1 MADSK
6 PRPLETLSEHESKVL
21 LARFGLP
28 IGSERVV
35 ATTEAAVVAAAEIGF
50 PVAVKACGRRIAHKT
65 ERGLVRLGLE
75 DAAAVRRAGADLLAK
90 VTTEDGDVELLV
102 AAMLASSRELIV
114 GMNTDP
120 IFGPSVMLGIGGI
133 FAEVVADVAFRLLPM
148 TTTDAHAM
156 IDDLVT
162 QGLLG
167 EFRGEPA
174 VDRDALAAVVMAV
187 ATCAEANPS
196 IDAIDVNPL
205 LVVDG
210 APVAV
215 DALVVTR

>member
-1 MADSK
+1 MADRE
-6 PRPLETLSEHESKVL
+6 PRPLVTLSEHESKLL

-28 IGSERVV
+28 IASERVV
-35 ATTEAAVVAAAEIGF
+35 ATPEAAVGAADEIGF
-50 PVAVKACGRRIAHKT
+50 PVAVKVCGRRIAHKT
-65 ERGLVRLGLE
+65 ERGLVRLGLR
-75 DAAAVRRAGADLLAK
+75 DAAAVRQAGTDLLAR

-114 GMNTDP
+114 GMSTDP
-120 IFGPSVMLGIGGI
+120 TFGPSVMLGIGGI

-148 TTTDAHAM
+148 TTADAHAM

-167 EFRGEPA
+167 EFRGEPP

-187 ATCAEANPS
+187 ATCAEADAS
-196 IDAIDVNPL
+196 IDAIDVNPV

>member
-1 MADSK
+1 MTDSE
-6 PRPLETLSEHESKVL
+6 PLPLVTLSEHESKLL

-28 IGSERVV
+28 TATERLAPTVD
-35 ATTEAAVVAAAEIGF
+35 AAVAAAADIGF
-50 PVAVKACGRRIAHKT
+50 PVVVKACGRRIAHKT
-65 ERGLVRLGLE
+65 ERGLVRLGLH
-75 DAAAVRRAGADLLAK
+75 DADAVRRASADLLAGI
-90 VTTEDGDVELLV
+90 TSDDGDVELLV

-114 GMNTDP
+114 GMSTDP
-120 IFGPSVMLGIGGI
+120 TFGPAVMLGVGGI
-133 FAEVVADVAFRLLPM
+133 FAEVLADVAFRLLPM
-148 TTTDAHAM
+148 TITDAHDM
-156 IDDLVT
+156 IDDLAT
-162 QGLLG
+162 QSLLEG
-167 EFRGEPA
+167 FRGEPP

-187 ATCAEANPS
+187 ATCAEADPS